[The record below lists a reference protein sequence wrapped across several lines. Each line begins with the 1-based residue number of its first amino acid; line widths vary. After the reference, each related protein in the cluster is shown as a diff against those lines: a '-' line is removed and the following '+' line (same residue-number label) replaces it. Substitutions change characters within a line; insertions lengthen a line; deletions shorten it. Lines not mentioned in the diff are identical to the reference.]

1 MKRILKGIGCAVISL
16 PALLIAGVIALF
28 VGAIVVDELALPGYR
43 QEVLDSLSLP
53 AGAQVVETVSGCGNT
68 GPTGNHT
75 ELYVAVLVHTSDG
88 ADALRQQFPYLHDAA
103 EDGLSTGAMEQ
114 LGLAFTEPDTATG
127 AQKDYYILEFF
138 KEAPMSDFDL
148 RGH

>member
-1 MKRILKGIGCAVISL
+1 MKRTLKGIGCAIMSL
-16 PALLIAGVIALF
+16 PAILLVGLIALF

-43 QEVLDSLSLP
+43 QEVLNSLSLP
-53 AGAQVVETVSGCGNT
+53 SGTEVVETVSGCGNT

-75 ELYVAVLVHTSDG
+75 ELYVAVLVHAPDD
-88 ADALRQQFPYLHDAA
+88 DALRQQFPYLHDAA
-103 EDGLSTGAMEQ
+103 TDGLATGAMEQ
-114 LGLAFTEPDTATG
+114 LGLAFTEPNTATG
-127 AQKDYYILEFF
+127 AQKNYYILEFF